1 MTLEE
6 KIQVSQE
13 YLGYALSCAKPS
25 KIAVA
30 WTGGK
35 DSTVAL
41 ALWMEALREQSPDSP
56 SVLVLNLDTGLKF
69 PEVLAFRD
77 RIAADWEVSL
87 RIIRPD
93 VDLDTYPIAQD
104 AVQCCTDLKIRPLHQ
119 AIAALGISLLLTGI
133 RADEHPERGTSS
145 WLEEKHDSG
154 YTMLHPL
161 IQWTEMDIWSF
172 TLQHGLPYCS
182 LYDQGYRSLGCR
194 PCTRPS
200 GQDERSGRDQSKE
213 GKLSILR
220 SLGYF

>member
-6 KIQVSQE
+6 KIEHTRNHMRQ
-13 YLGYALSCAKPS
+13 ALTMADSTR
-25 KIAVA
+25 IAVA

-41 ALWMEALREQSPDSP
+41 ALWMEALREQGPGSP
-56 SVLVLNLDTGLKF
+56 SVLALNLDTGLKF

-77 RIAADWEVSL
+77 RIAADWEFSL
-87 RIIRPD
+87 RIIRPE

-104 AVQCCTDLKIRPLHQ
+104 VVQCCTDLKIRPLHQ

-133 RADEHPERGTSS
+133 RADEHPERGASS
-145 WLEEKHDSG
+145 WLEEKHDFG

-194 PCTRPS
+194 PCTRHS

-213 GKLSILR
+213 DKLSILR